1 MEPGGRGAWHE
12 PGLPRWS
19 RRAVLRCGTTRMP
32 STGHRRQTTDR
43 GAKKTIV
50 APLFGK
56 RRSCGRATTRSAT
69 QGSAMAPH
77 GRPRPSWVCPPLLV
91 AEGGPRCGST
101 SLLVEAPK
109 GQRAG
114 YLQNLATGRATP
126 SGHRPHRP
134 ETLKTV
140 SDGAH
145 GTAVLVAF
153 PPESD
158 TCRACQQMV
167 QARPWPVEPS
177 RFVKRR
183 QASRAVALVG
193 RSVIPRILCAL
204 RAPAPR
210 DGDRSGGPCGL
221 RAQRSRVI

>member
-1 MEPGGRGAWHE
+1 VRGTSRVCRDGRGGRSSVVEVRECRAQVTEGKQPIVE
-12 PGLPRWS
+12 P
-19 RRAVLRCGTTRMP
+19 
-32 STGHRRQTTDR
+32 
-43 GAKKTIV
+43 
-50 APLFGK
+50 K
-56 RRSCGRATTRSAT
+56 RRSWRPCSGSAVAAVERPPGSAT

-77 GRPRPSWVCPPLLV
+77 RRPRPSWVCPPWSRRAV
-91 AEGGPRCGST
+91 PRCGST

-109 GQRAG
+109 EERAG

-193 RSVIPRILCAL
+193 RSVIPRILCAQ

-210 DGDRSGGPCGL
+210 DRDRSGGPCGL